1 MRSRT
6 AQWFECKIKYEKM
19 MEDGLQKQVVE
30 QYVVDALSFAEAE
43 QRITEEMFQYISG
56 EFEVADVK
64 KAAYKEI
71 FFMSDAAKKFHNEV
85 EDLTRAL
92 HKGDMEK
99 ADEVFHRPLAEQ
111 NNADTRW
118 YKAKLQFITIDE
130 KTEKEKRTNVT
141 YLVQACS
148 LHNALDNIDTVM
160 KGTMIDYVQANVGE
174 TQLVD
179 VFETMEQ
186 REQNGARSS
195 YAESR
200 QSSTEGQYTA
210 EDKAA
215 ELMAKM
221 AEEVKDASLKVEDIV
236 DRYVK
241 SGTPEL
247 RQQLIDKLTEIR
259 KEKFGIE

>member
-6 AQWFECKIKYEKM
+6 ALWFECKIKYEKV

-43 QRITEEMFQYISG
+43 QRITEEMSAYISG
-56 EFEVADVK
+56 EFEVVDVK
-64 KAAYKEI
+64 KAAYKEV
-71 FFMSDAAKKFHNEV
+71 FFDDDNAASD
-85 EDLTRAL
+85 
-92 HKGDMEK
+92 
-99 ADEVFHRPLAEQ
+99 
-111 NNADTRW
+111 RW

-160 KGTMIDYVQANVGE
+160 KGTMIDYVQVNVGE
-174 TQLVD
+174 TQLMD
-179 VFETMEQ
+179 VFES
-186 REQNGARSS
+186 A
-195 YAESR
+195 A
-200 QSSTEGQYTA
+200 
-210 EDKAA
+210 DKAA
-215 ELMAKM
+215 ELMARM
-221 AEEVKDASLKVEDIV
+221 AEDAKDASLKVEDIV

-241 SGTPEL
+241 SATPEL